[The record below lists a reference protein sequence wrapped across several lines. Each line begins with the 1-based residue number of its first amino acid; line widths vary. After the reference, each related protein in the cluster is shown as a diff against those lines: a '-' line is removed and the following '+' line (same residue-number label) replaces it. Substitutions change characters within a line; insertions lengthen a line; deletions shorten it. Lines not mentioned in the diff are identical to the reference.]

1 MCASMVPALHC
12 LYVVIHLYMYITRI
26 PNKDTMKTIL
36 ILTADLLPELYTI
49 KISNFDI
56 SHIESR

>member
-49 KISNFDI
+49 KISNFAY
-56 SHIESR
+56 